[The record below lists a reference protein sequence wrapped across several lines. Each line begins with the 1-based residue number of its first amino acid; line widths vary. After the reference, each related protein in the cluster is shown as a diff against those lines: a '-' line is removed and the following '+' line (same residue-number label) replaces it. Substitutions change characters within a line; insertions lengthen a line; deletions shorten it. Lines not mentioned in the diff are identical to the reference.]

1 MILPA
6 KRNLLIGAG
15 FLAAIAALA
24 FIAGALYRAAA
35 QSTVQAPKFEVDPMW
50 PKPLP
55 NHLLLGNTIGVGV
68 DSRDHVYIIHR
79 GATLEAKEVYATENP
94 PASECCSNWYC
105 RTRRLVPSAV
115 WAHHEWPSSG
125 AYASA

>member
-24 FIAGALYRAAA
+24 FIAGALDRAAA
-35 QSTVQAPKFEVDPMW
+35 QGTVQAPKFEVDPMW

-55 NHLLLGNTIGVGV
+55 NTWLMGQAIGLAI
-68 DSRDHVYIIHR
+68 DARDHVWVVHR
-79 GATLEAKEVYATENP
+79 PDTLSAAEAAAEQNP
-94 PASECCSNWYC
+94 PPGTC
-105 RTRRLVPSAV
+105 
-115 WAHHEWPSSG
+115 
-125 AYASA
+125 